1 MSVQRYFFN
10 FVARLLVP
18 PGEIHVSPGGTPAG
32 RQKNLY
38 DRAALNPITLTFHC
52 HFPKGTQEKRDRR
65 HRPQVFRRQG
75 VAFRL
80 RWLPAR

>member
-18 PGEIHVSPGGTPAG
+18 PGEIHVSPGGTPAD

-38 DRAALNPITLTFHC
+38 DRAVLNPITSVIAHC
-52 HFPKGTQEKRDRR
+52 HFPT
-65 HRPQVFRRQG
+65 PTAIVI
-75 VAFRL
+75 A
-80 RWLPAR
+80 ARSAYWFIGSSGPS